1 VQNNQEISC
10 PLVSVCIPAY
20 NHEKYI
26 AETIQSVISQ
36 DYMNLELIII
46 NDGSKDKTDEVIK
59 KYEQKCQERFVR
71 FEYRNRKNK
80 GLSATLNEMVE
91 WSKGKYFTACAS
103 DDMFLDNKVSLLVEP
118 LEKLSDEYAVAFG
131 NAIFI
136 DDNSNEIYIDVNTGE
151 LSTQEK
157 GTKFFLD
164 FYSLQRNLDLKISKK
179 FGSYETLLLGNYL
192 PAMSFLIKLD
202 KIKEVGAWTSGNTI
216 EDWEM
221 WLKLSKKYKFN
232 YIDKPVALYRWHE
245 SNTCKTM
252 KFELVRDSIQ
262 LLENDKLYA
271 LNKGYENIFYST
283 LVDLILQLR
292 KYDKSL
298 FFKNIFKYSIYPK
311 FMYSVIF
318 KLIKK
323 IRTAI

>member
-1 VQNNQEISC
+1 MENKNNL

-26 AETIQSVISQ
+26 AETIESVINQ

-59 KYEQKCQERFVR
+59 KYEQKCQKRFVR
-71 FEYRNRKNK
+71 FEYRNRENK
-80 GLSATLNEMVE
+80 GLSATLNEMVQ

-103 DDMFLDNKVSLLVEP
+103 DDMFLSTKVSLLVNS
-118 LEKLSDEYAVAFG
+118 LEKFSEDYAVAFG

-136 DDNSNEIYIDVNTGE
+136 DDNSNEIYIDVNTGG
-151 LSTQEK
+151 LSRQEE

-164 FYSLQRNLDLKISKK
+164 FQVLQRNCDLKIGKN
-179 FGSYETLLLGNYL
+179 FGSYETLLIGNYL

-221 WLKLSKKYKFN
+221 WLKLSKNYKFA
-232 YIDKPVALYRWHE
+232 YIDEPVALYRWHE
-245 SNTCKTM
+245 NNTVKTM
-252 KFELVRDSIQ
+252 KFELIRDSIK
-262 LLENDKLYA
+262 LLENDKSYA
-271 LNKGYENIFYST
+271 LHKGYENVFYST
-283 LVDLILQLR
+283 LIDLVLQLR
-292 KYDKSL
+292 KYDKSIFL
-298 FFKNIFKYSIYPK
+298 SNIFKYSKYPK
-311 FMYSVIF
+311 FVYMLIF
-318 KLIKK
+318 NIIEKIKK
-323 IRTAI
+323 TI

>member
-1 VQNNQEISC
+1 MQNNQKNSY

-26 AETIQSVISQ
+26 AETIESVINQ

-59 KYEQKCQERFVR
+59 KYEQKCQKRFVR
-71 FEYRNRKNK
+71 FEYRNRENK
-80 GLSATLNEMVE
+80 GLSATLNEMVH

-103 DDMFLDNKVSLLVEP
+103 DDVFLSTKVSLLVGL

-151 LSTQEK
+151 LSRQEE

-164 FYSLQRNLDLKISKK
+164 FQVLQRNCDLKSGKN
-179 FGSYETLLLGNYL
+179 FGSYETLLIGNYL
-192 PAMSFLIKLD
+192 PAMSFLIKLN

-221 WLKLSKKYKFN
+221 WLKLSKNYKFA
-232 YIDKPVALYRWHE
+232 YIDEPVALYRWHE
-245 SNTCKTM
+245 NNTVKTM
-252 KFELVRDSIQ
+252 KFELIRDSIE
-262 LLENDKLYA
+262 LLENDRSYA
-271 LNKGYENIFYST
+271 LDKGYENVFYST
-283 LVDLILQLR
+283 LIDLVLQLR
-292 KYDKSL
+292 KYDRSIFL
-298 FFKNIFKYSIYPK
+298 SNVFKYSKYPK
-311 FMYSVIF
+311 FVYMLIF
-318 KLIKK
+318 NIIEKIKK
-323 IRTAI
+323 TI

>member
-1 VQNNQEISC
+1 MQNNQKNSC

-26 AETIQSVISQ
+26 AETIESVINQ

-59 KYEQKCQERFVR
+59 KYEQKCQKRFVR
-71 FEYRNRKNK
+71 FEYRNRENK
-80 GLSATLNEMVE
+80 GLSATLNEMVH

-103 DDMFLDNKVSLLVEP
+103 DDVFLSTKVSLLVGL

-151 LSTQEK
+151 LSRQEE

-164 FYSLQRNLDLKISKK
+164 FQVLQRNCDLKTGKN
-179 FGSYETLLLGNYL
+179 FGSYETLLIGNYL
-192 PAMSFLIKLD
+192 PAMSFLIKLNN
-202 KIKEVGAWTSGNTI
+202 IKEVGAWTSGNTI

-221 WLKLSKKYKFN
+221 WLKLSKNYKFA
-232 YIDKPVALYRWHE
+232 YIDEPVALYRWHE
-245 SNTCKTM
+245 NNTVKTM
-252 KFELVRDSIQ
+252 KFELIRDSIE
-262 LLENDKLYA
+262 LLENDRSYA
-271 LNKGYENIFYST
+271 LSKGYENIFYST
-283 LVDLILQLR
+283 LIDLVLQLR
-292 KYDKSL
+292 KYDRSIFL
-298 FFKNIFKYSIYPK
+298 SNVFKYSKYPK
-311 FMYSVIF
+311 FLYILIF
-318 KLIKK
+318 KLIEKIKK
-323 IRTAI
+323 AI

>member
-1 VQNNQEISC
+1 MENKNNL

-26 AETIQSVISQ
+26 AETIESVINQ

-59 KYEQKCQERFVR
+59 KYEQKCQKRFVR
-71 FEYRNRKNK
+71 FEYRNRENK
-80 GLSATLNEMVE
+80 GLSATLNEMVQ

-103 DDMFLDNKVSLLVEP
+103 DDMFLSTKVSLLVNS
-118 LEKLSDEYAVAFG
+118 LEKLSEDYAVAFG

-136 DDNSNEIYIDVNTGE
+136 DDNSNEIYIDVNTGG
-151 LSTQEK
+151 LSRQEE

-164 FYSLQRNLDLKISKK
+164 FQVLQRNCDLKTGKN
-179 FGSYETLLLGNYL
+179 FGSYETLLIGNYL

-221 WLKLSKKYKFN
+221 WLKLSKNYKFA
-232 YIDKPVALYRWHE
+232 YIDEPVALYRWHE
-245 SNTCKTM
+245 NNTVKTM
-252 KFELVRDSIQ
+252 KFELIRDSIK
-262 LLENDKLYA
+262 LLENDKSYA
-271 LNKGYENIFYST
+271 LHKGYENVFYST
-283 LVDLILQLR
+283 LIDLVLQLR
-292 KYDKSL
+292 KYDKSIFL
-298 FFKNIFKYSIYPK
+298 SNIFKYSKYPK
-311 FMYSVIF
+311 FVYMLIF
-318 KLIKK
+318 NIIEKIKK
-323 IRTAI
+323 TI